1 MNERWQGF
9 LASRT
14 PVPGFPASA
23 ICDLSHLGLIRARGE
38 EAAKFLQGQL
48 TNDTRLIA
56 SDHAQLTAWCS
67 PKGRMTAIF
76 LAFQRDADLYLQLP
90 AARLD
95 PVLKRLRLYVLRSKV
110 ELADA
115 SAELVRVGLAGD
127 CVAVA
132 LRNAVPAKPLVV
144 ARSGGLTVI
153 RLPGDVPR
161 VEVLGP
167 VDEMSPL
174 WQRAEAAGA
183 AAANADWW
191 ALQDIRAGVPTVYE
205 PTVEA
210 FVPQMANLQL
220 VDGVSFTKGCYT
232 GQEVVARMQY
242 LGKLKRR
249 MRYAYVAAPVR
260 PGPGDDLWAP
270 GSESGQGAG
279 KVVDARPAPDG
290 GSELLAVIETASAA
304 AGEVRLGGPDGP
316 LLDFRPLP
324 YALPED
330 D

>member
-1 MNERWQGF
+1 MNETWQAF
-9 LASRT
+9 LAAHA
-14 PVPGFPASA
+14 PPPGFPASA
-23 ICDLSHLGLIRARGE
+23 ICDLSHLGLLRARGE
-38 EAAKFLQGQL
+38 DAAKFLQGQL

-56 SDHAQLTAWCS
+56 PHRAQLTAWCN
-67 PKGRMTAIF
+67 PKGRMTALF

-90 AARLD
+90 AERLE
-95 PVLKRLRLYVLRSKV
+95 PVFKRLRLFVLRSKV
-110 ELADA
+110 ELAEA
-115 SAELVRVGLAGD
+115 SSELIRVGLAGD
-127 CVAVA
+127 CVVATLGDHLPAEPLAVA
-132 LRNAVPAKPLVV
+132 RAD
-144 ARSGGLTVI
+144 GLTVI
-153 RLPGDVPR
+153 SLPGAGPR

-167 VDEMSPL
+167 VDEVRGL

-183 AAANADWW
+183 AVAGADWW
-191 ALQDIRAGVPTVYE
+191 GLQDIRAGMPAVYDA
-205 PTVEA
+205 TVEA

-249 MRYAYVAAPVR
+249 MRHARVPAPAR
-260 PGPGDDLWAP
+260 PRPGDDLWAP

-290 GSELLAVIETASAA
+290 GSELLAVIETAGAR
-304 AGEVRLGGPDGP
+304 AGGVRLGGPDGP
-316 LLDFRPLP
+316 VLEFLPLP

-330 D
+330 G

>member
-14 PVPGFPASA
+14 PIPGFPGSA
-23 ICDLSHLGLIRARGE
+23 ICSLSHLGLVRARGE

-90 AARLD
+90 AERLE

-127 CVAVA
+127 CVAAA
-132 LRNAVPAKPLVV
+132 LGDAVPAKPLAV

-153 RLPGDVPR
+153 RLPGDGPR
-161 VEVLGP
+161 IEVLGP
-167 VDEMSPL
+167 VDEMPPL

-183 AAANADWW
+183 AVADADWW
-191 ALQDIRAGVPTVYE
+191 ALQDIRAGVPTVYDA
-205 PTVEA
+205 TVEA

-249 MRYAYVAAPVR
+249 MRYAHVATPAR
-260 PGPGDDLWAP
+260 PGDDLWAP

-304 AGEVRLGGPDGP
+304 AGGVRLGGPDGSI
-316 LLDFRPLP
+316 LDFRPLP

>member
-9 LASRT
+9 LDSRKPT
-14 PVPGFPASA
+14 PGFPASA
-23 ICDLSHLGLIRARGE
+23 ICDLSHLGLVRARGE
-38 EAAKFLQGQL
+38 EAVKFLQGQL
-48 TNDTRLIA
+48 TNDARLIA
-56 SDHAQLTAWCS
+56 PDLAQLTAWCS
-67 PKGRMTAIF
+67 PKGRMVAIF
-76 LAFQRDADLYLQLP
+76 LAFRREADLYLQLP
-90 AARLD
+90 AERLE

-115 SAELVRVGLAGD
+115 STELVRVGLAGG
-127 CVAVA
+127 CVAAA
-132 LRNAVPAKPLVV
+132 LGDAVPAEPWAV
-144 ARSGGLTVI
+144 AHSGGLTVI
-153 RLPGDVPR
+153 RLPGDGAR

-167 VDEMSPL
+167 VEAAESL
-174 WQRAEAAGA
+174 WERAQAAGA
-183 AAANADWW
+183 AVADADWW
-191 ALQDIRAGVPTVYE
+191 ALQDIRAGIPAVYDA
-205 PTVEA
+205 TVEA

-249 MRYAYVAAPVR
+249 MRYAHVAAPAR

-270 GSESGQGAG
+270 GSESGQGTG

-290 GSELLAVIETASAA
+290 GSELLAVVETAGVV
-304 AGEVRLGGPDGP
+304 AGGVRLGGSDGP
-316 LLDFRPLP
+316 VLDFRPLP